1 MNLMKNHTSIPIP
14 QYKIGWLI
22 GKNGYSINYIR
33 NKTDTDIII
42 ADDVLTKFGGDW
54 KKITIHGSWR
64 GINNALMLIYM
75 RLDEY
80 IHIPKAFINTDL
92 NNAESCVNQFDHVEM
107 FDNYCHQKMFD
118 NYYQKNNQTMAQQYL
133 NRQNQPY
140 IN

>member
-1 MNLMKNHTSIPIP
+1 MKNYTSIPIP

-22 GKNGYSINYIR
+22 GKNGYSINYICS
-33 NKTDTDIII
+33 KTDTDIII

-54 KKITIHGSWR
+54 KIITVRGSWK

-80 IHIPKAFINTDL
+80 FDIPKTFINTDL
-92 NNAESCVNQFDHVEM
+92 NNGET
-107 FDNYCHQKMFD
+107 FDNYCHQKMFG

-133 NRQNQPY
+133 NHQNQPY